1 MTPDTPSS
9 FQPPAHEV
17 AALLQLSNRQRLRER
32 ERRERAIREAVRRS
46 GLET

>member
-1 MTPDTPSS
+1 MTTNPPSP
-9 FQPPAHEV
+9 QPTAAEV

-32 ERRERAIREAVRRS
+32 EQRERAIREAVRRS